1 VKHLSLT
8 TLSLGLALALGLPAF
23 ADTLKK
29 PALDQL
35 VAAHRAKPPPTFRA
49 FLAQAAKANP
59 RLKAGIAASEN
70 RAPLAG
76 DDQNAANQT
85 SKFV

>member
-29 PALDQL
+29 PELDQL
-35 VAAHRAKPPPTFRA
+35 VAAQQGKASLTFRA
-49 FLAQAAKANP
+49 FLAQAVKANP
-59 RLKAGIAASEN
+59 KLKAGVAAYEK

-76 DDQNAANQT
+76 DDLVNISQGAW
-85 SKFV
+85 